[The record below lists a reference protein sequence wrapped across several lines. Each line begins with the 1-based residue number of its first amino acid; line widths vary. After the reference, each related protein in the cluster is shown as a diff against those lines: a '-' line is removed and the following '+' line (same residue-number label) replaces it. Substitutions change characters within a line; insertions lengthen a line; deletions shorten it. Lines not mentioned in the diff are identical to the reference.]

1 MGLLTPFEDEEQSR
15 YRSIVL
21 YGEIGSGK
29 TSSAMMLANRGKI
42 IVVRSDPGMHKGAL
56 KILGVNTKNILV
68 HQFEHFG
75 DIKDLFWALKAQ
87 FDADPDFAI
96 AIVWDSVSAMSK
108 LLIDIEVARRL
119 EKKSKVMKGVD
130 EFEIDR
136 EVYGKVTEQLRWINR
151 YFLELPCHQVFISQE
166 KQDKDKDEGTIYYR
180 PALTPAYSSDLTGLV
195 DIVINQVAEV
205 DSNGEVQR
213 YGYTV
218 PFERRIAKDQLH
230 ILPAR
235 LENLSMA
242 DVAAYIE
249 GETEP
254 ASEEERTLNPEKWR
268 EAGARRLSKDKSRM
282 SA

>member
-1 MGLLTPFEDEEQSR
+1 MGLLTAFEDEEASK
-15 YRSIVL
+15 YATIVL
-21 YGEIGSGK
+21 YGEVGSGK
-29 TSSAMMLANRGKI
+29 TSSAMQLTNRGKV
-42 IVVRSDPGMHKGAL
+42 IVVRTDPGMHKGAL
-56 KILGVNTKNILV
+56 KAIGVDTKNILV

-87 FDADPDFAI
+87 FDEDPDFAV
-96 AIVWDSVSAMSK
+96 AIVWDSISMMSK
-108 LLIDIEVARRL
+108 MLIDIEVARRL
-119 EKKSKVMKGVD
+119 EKKTRVMVGVD

-136 EVYGKVTEQLRWINR
+136 EVYGKVTEQLRWVLR

-180 PALTPAYSSDLTGLV
+180 PALTPAFSSDLTGLADV
-195 DIVINQVAEV
+195 VINQVAEV
-205 DSNGEVQR
+205 DVNGEVQR

-230 ILPAR
+230 LLPAR
-235 LENLSMA
+235 LENVSM
-242 DVAAYIE
+242 VGVIEYVE
-249 GETEP
+249 GEVEP

-282 SA
+282 AV